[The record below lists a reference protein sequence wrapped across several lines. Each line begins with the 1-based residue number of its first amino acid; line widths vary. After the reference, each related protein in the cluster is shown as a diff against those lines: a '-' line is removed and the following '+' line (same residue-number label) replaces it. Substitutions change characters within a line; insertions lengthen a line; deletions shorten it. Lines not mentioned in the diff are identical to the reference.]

1 MMKPLSA
8 VLICVASI
16 AHAQPEA
23 SPEEQPAQ
31 PVTATA
37 TPATTTSATPAT
49 TATATA
55 TTATEPP
62 AHAMHHALGMPRNA
76 FVFESRLTGAFN
88 LASGPAGT
96 ATVIPGF
103 MLGARLVDRLH
114 LGLEFFLTNFT
125 SASVGNG
132 SGSASTAF
140 TLGPT
145 IAIDILKAAANRVA
159 FYGKIGFGFGAAVVT
174 SQFSP
179 NTFILRF
186 DIGLGVRY
194 APVPYFAIGMESGF
208 LNVFFSPDKPGTFS
222 ISSLYGGIVG
232 TFLYGH

>member
-23 SPEEQPAQ
+23 SPEEQPPQ
-31 PVTATA
+31 PATA
-37 TPATTTSATPAT
+37 TPATTTSAAA
-49 TATATA
+49 ATATPAA
-55 TTATEPP
+55 TTEPP
-62 AHAMHHALGMPRNA
+62 AHATHHAAGLPRTA
-76 FVFESRLTGAFN
+76 FIFESRLTGAFN

-96 ATVIPGF
+96 AALIPGF
-103 MLGARLVDRLH
+103 LLGARLIDRLH
-114 LGLEFFLTNFT
+114 LGLELFLTNFT
-125 SASVGNG
+125 STSSFAGG
-132 SGSASTAF
+132 GSATTAF

-145 IAIDILKAAANRVA
+145 MAVDILKVAANHVA

-194 APVPYFAIGMESGF
+194 APVSYFAVGMESGF
-208 LNVFFSPDKPGTFS
+208 LNVFFSPDKPSTFS
-222 ISSLYGGIVG
+222 ITSLYGGIVG